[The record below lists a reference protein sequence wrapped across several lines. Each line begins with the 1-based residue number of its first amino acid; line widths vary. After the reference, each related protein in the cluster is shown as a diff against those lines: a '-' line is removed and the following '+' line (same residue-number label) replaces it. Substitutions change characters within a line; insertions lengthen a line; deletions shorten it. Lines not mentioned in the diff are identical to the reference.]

1 MKTTKTKKLK
11 TEVEKRMGQNS
22 VGNLRWKNR
31 RRDAFKESGSLEQ
44 YPYYGMPVATLLEL
58 KAWEPHQKL
67 LAAGSVREC
76 TADDDVIFVSHQWLG
91 FEHPDPKHDQLRAL
105 QRMIR
110 RLLSGE
116 LTVESNA
123 TLQVLYG
130 LQQTTT
136 ADEWARRLPKM
147 LVWFDYTSVPQPSAA
162 DAGDAAQQVLARH
175 NSDHRSMSQ
184 QLAAAVDSIPTYIE
198 RCSMMWVLAPP
209 CEHADLPGVICDFA
223 SWRARGWCRLEYA
236 ASKLARGEDMPI
248 MVIRSAEGTPEYF
261 NPCDTMKLAAARGTF
276 TVEDDRA
283 KVNATL
289 GTMYES
295 KIGYYETMG
304 DVTLARLLRCFAPMF
319 LPKLG
324 EGGAAEGGGGGV
336 TALKARFKWRDDAT
350 EALWQKE
357 TGWSLLTLAP
367 PPTTRRR

>member
-1 MKTTKTKKLK
+1 MVWPHANFRGLRRWSRASGHQTASGVAHAALALGATSTVPWGARLRVGWSLTACVCEGFGDCSKRDEDNETKKLK
-11 TEVEKRMGQNS
+11 TEDGQNS

-136 ADEWARRLPKM
+136 ADEWARRLPRCWSG
-147 LVWFDYTSVPQPSAA
+147 LTTPAC
-162 DAGDAAQQVLARH
+162 
-175 NSDHRSMSQ
+175 RSLPRRTPATRRS
-184 QLAAAVDSIPTYIE
+184 
-198 RCSMMWVLAPP
+198 RCL
-209 CEHADLPGVICDFA
+209 HG
-223 SWRARGWCRLEYA
+223 
-236 ASKLARGEDMPI
+236 
-248 MVIRSAEGTPEYF
+248 
-261 NPCDTMKLAAARGTF
+261 
-276 TVEDDRA
+276 
-283 KVNATL
+283 
-289 GTMYES
+289 
-295 KIGYYETMG
+295 
-304 DVTLARLLRCFAPMF
+304 
-319 LPKLG
+319 
-324 EGGAAEGGGGGV
+324 
-336 TALKARFKWRDDAT
+336 
-350 EALWQKE
+350 
-357 TGWSLLTLAP
+357 
-367 PPTTRRR
+367 TTRTTVR

>member
-1 MKTTKTKKLK
+1 
-11 TEVEKRMGQNS
+11 
-22 VGNLRWKNR
+22 
-31 RRDAFKESGSLEQ
+31 
-44 YPYYGMPVATLLEL
+44 MPVATLLEL

-162 DAGDAAQQVLARH
+162 DAGDAAQQVLAR
-175 NSDHRSMSQ
+175 
-184 QLAAAVDSIPTYIE
+184 QLG
-198 RCSMMWVLAPP
+198 PP
-209 CEHADLPGVICDFA
+209 LDEP
-223 SWRARGWCRLEYA
+223 
-236 ASKLARGEDMPI
+236 
-248 MVIRSAEGTPEYF
+248 
-261 NPCDTMKLAAARGTF
+261 AARGGGRL
-276 TVEDDRA
+276 DPIIYRA
-283 KVNATL
+283 L
-289 GTMYES
+289 LH
-295 KIGYYETMG
+295 
-304 DVTLARLLRCFAPMF
+304 DV
-319 LPKLG
+319 
-324 EGGAAEGGGGGV
+324 GA
-336 TALKARFKWRDDAT
+336 DAAMQT
-350 EALWQKE
+350 
-357 TGWSLLTLAP
+357 P
-367 PPTTRRR
+367 

>member
-136 ADEWARRLPKM
+136 ADEWARRLV
-147 LVWFDYTSVPQPSAA
+147 LQRRGHVCHGHLQQYT
-162 DAGDAAQQVLARH
+162 
-175 NSDHRSMSQ
+175 
-184 QLAAAVDSIPTYIE
+184 AAA
-198 RCSMMWVLAPP
+198 
-209 CEHADLPGVICDFA
+209 
-223 SWRARGWCRLEYA
+223 
-236 ASKLARGEDMPI
+236 
-248 MVIRSAEGTPEYF
+248 
-261 NPCDTMKLAAARGTF
+261 
-276 TVEDDRA
+276 
-283 KVNATL
+283 
-289 GTMYES
+289 
-295 KIGYYETMG
+295 
-304 DVTLARLLRCFAPMF
+304 
-319 LPKLG
+319 
-324 EGGAAEGGGGGV
+324 
-336 TALKARFKWRDDAT
+336 
-350 EALWQKE
+350 
-357 TGWSLLTLAP
+357 
-367 PPTTRRR
+367 